1 MTTWLADERHVA
13 AEQRLLDAAGR
24 VFVRMGVAA
33 AGMADIADEAG
44 CSRATLYRHFRNR
57 DALRS
62 AFVTREAVRVAR
74 EVGRAGADTTD
85 PAERMADAIVR
96 TVATVRSTPALAA
109 WFAPDEAGPANRL
122 AVSSEVIEAIAGEF
136 LGEAG
141 DDLAAR
147 WLVRSVVS
155 LLTNP
160 GADEAEERALVER
173 FLVPSVLGGRP
184 AHYGAAHG

>member
-1 MTTWLADERHVA
+1 M
-13 AEQRLLDAAGR
+13 
-24 VFVRMGVAA
+24 
-33 AGMADIADEAG
+33 
-44 CSRATLYRHFRNR
+44 
-57 DALRS
+57 
-62 AFVTREAVRVAR
+62 
-74 EVGRAGADTTD
+74 
-85 PAERMADAIVR
+85 
-96 TVATVRSTPALAA
+96 RSTPALAA